1 MQSHPTTRRDRADA
15 ALAEVVR
22 LFQSD
27 ELPAAV
33 AHSTIR
39 RLDSDAPS
47 AAWSLGNRLLM
58 LMAGTDDARGY
69 RQWQAAGRQVVK
81 GARSFAI
88 LAPRTVK
95 RTEVVNGA
103 EVERVVTVGFLG
115 VPVFRLEDTDGE
127 PLERPDYTPA
137 ELPPLHEVAERLGVT
152 VRWLPFA
159 DRYYGYYT
167 PGRHEIILC
176 STDASVFFHE
186 VAHRAHEIVKGS
198 LKGGQDRDQEIVAE
212 TVAAVLARMYDFELA
227 EVVRSRR
234 YVERYATG
242 KDAGRAVVR
251 LLAEV
256 EKVLDVILTAAE
268 VPALAEA
275 A

>member
-1 MQSHPTTRRDRADA
+1 MRP
-15 ALAEVVR
+15 
-22 LFQSD
+22 FQSD

-39 RLDSDAPS
+39 RLESDAPS

-58 LMAGTDDARGY
+58 LMAGSVDGRGI
-69 RQWQAAGRQVVK
+69 RQWNAAGRRVVK
-81 GARSFAI
+81 GARAFYI

-95 RTEVVNGA
+95 RTEVVDGA

-115 VPVFRLEDTDGE
+115 VPVFRVEDTEGDPIE
-127 PLERPDYTPA
+127 QPSYAPA
-137 ELPPLHEVAERLGVT
+137 QLPPLFEVAERLGVT

-159 DRYYGYYT
+159 DRCYGYYT
-167 PGRHEIILC
+167 PGRHEIVLC

-186 VAHRAHEIVKGS
+186 LAHRAHEVVKGS

-212 TVAAVLARMYDFELA
+212 TVAAVLARMYDFDLGEIA
-227 EVVRSRR
+227 QSRR
-234 YVERYATG
+234 YVERYANG

-251 LLAEV
+251 MLSEV
-256 EKVLDVILTAAE
+256 EATLSVILTAAE
-268 VPALAEA
+268 TPTLAEA